1 MHEPTTCH
9 WRRVAA
15 EHAERRRQDALA
27 HPAVQEA
34 LAAARHQGRREGWAQ
49 GVEAMREAAVALA
62 WERSLGRTDHFD
74 LSIPAQAEAK
84 HHFEGAFSMAE
95 CLMERIRVEPV
106 EFWAE
111 PRIHVQMMRRALPL
125 PEVPR
130 A

>member
-1 MHEPTTCH
+1 MAESTSH
-9 WRRVAA
+9 WRCTRA
-15 EHAERRRQDALA
+15 EHEQHLAERALA
-27 HPAVQEA
+27 HPAVRES
-34 LAAARHQGRREGWAQ
+34 LAAEREEGRREGWAQ

-106 EFWAE
+106 EFGAG

-130 A
+130 V

>member
-1 MHEPTTCH
+1 MAESTSH
-9 WRRVAA
+9 WRRTRA
-15 EHAERRRQDALA
+15 EHEQHLAERALA

-34 LAAARHQGRREGWAQ
+34 LAAEREEGRREGWAQ

-106 EFWAE
+106 QFGAE
-111 PRIHVQMMRRALPL
+111 PRIHVQMMRRAFPL
-125 PEVPR
+125 PGVPR
-130 A
+130 V